1 MATSVTTTYA
11 GQFAG
16 EYIADALFSAS
27 TLDAGAITIKPN
39 IAFKEVVK
47 KADLNGVI
55 ADATCDFTDA
65 GNLTLTERIL
75 EPKRLQVNHKL
86 CKADF
91 ASDWE
96 AVEMGFSQFK
106 NMPPKLSDWL
116 IGRYSAIVADATETS
131 IWQGSAGAG
140 DFDGFVTLATADAN
154 VLDVASPASG
164 GIDSSNVITELGKV
178 VDTIPSKIY
187 RKPDLTMYV
196 AQNVMRAYIR
206 ALGGF
211 GASGLGANG
220 FDGKGNNQVISE
232 PLYFDGVKI
241 FCAEG
246 LADSYVMVAQA
257 SNLWFGTGL
266 LSDHNEIRLID
277 TSETLGDDNV
287 RFVMRYSAGVQ
298 YGIGSEVVLY
308 TPA

>member
-16 EYIADALFSAS
+16 EYIADALYAAT
-27 TLDAGAITIKPN
+27 TLDAAAITIKPN
-39 IAFKEVVK
+39 IAYKEVVK
-47 KADLNGVI
+47 KAALSGVI

-65 GNLTLTERIL
+65 GDLTLTERIL

-86 CKADF
+86 CRADF

-116 IGRYSAIVADATETS
+116 IGRYSATVAEQTEID
-131 IWQGSAGAG
+131 IWQGVEGAG
-140 DFDGFVTLATADAN
+140 RFDGFVTLASADADVIDVAAAVSVDASN
-154 VLDVASPASG
+154 VLE
-164 GIDSSNVITELGKV
+164 ELGKIHDAIPNRV
-178 VDTIPSKIY
+178 RAKEDTTIY
-187 RKPDLTMYV
+187 VSNNIYYAYV
-196 AQNVMRAYIR
+196 R

-211 GASGLGANG
+211 GAAGLGANG
-220 FDGKGNNQVISE
+220 FEGRGNNQDIM
-232 PLYFDGVKI
+232 PLVFDGVKI
-241 FCAEG
+241 FRTDG
-246 LADSYVMVAQA
+246 LADNTAMAAQA
-257 SNLWFGTGL
+257 SNLWFGTSL
-266 LSDHNEIRLID
+266 LSDNNEIRLID

-298 YGIGSEVVLY
+298 YGIGSEIVLY
-308 TPA
+308 S